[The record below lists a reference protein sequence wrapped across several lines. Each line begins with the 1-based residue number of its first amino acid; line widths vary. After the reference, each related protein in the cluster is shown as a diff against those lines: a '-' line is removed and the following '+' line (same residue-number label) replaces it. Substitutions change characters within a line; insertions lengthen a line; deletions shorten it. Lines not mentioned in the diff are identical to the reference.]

1 MAKYGTKK
9 KEGRYISL
17 LHGEMA
23 VLHLVSAVLFWWGS
37 SLCYS
42 VVAVTVSLFGH
53 CCIPAEVPHNM
64 LHTLCCAIGNLHLA
78 ATEQQIAR
86 ISGALQYTAL
96 CIKALDSA
104 PQLDLELDLGHM
116 RAS

>member
-1 MAKYGTKK
+1 M
-9 KEGRYISL
+9 
-17 LHGEMA
+17 
-23 VLHLVSAVLFWWGS
+23 LHLVVSAVLFWWGS
-37 SLCYS
+37 SLRYS

-53 CCIPAEVPHNM
+53 CCIPAEVPHDT
-64 LHTLCCAIGNLHLA
+64 LHALCCAIGNLHLA

-96 CIKALDSA
+96 YINALDGA
-104 PQLDLELDLGHM
+104 PQLELVLGRI

>member
-23 VLHLVSAVLFWWGS
+23 VLHLVVSAVLFWWGS

-96 CIKALDSA
+96 YINALDGA
-104 PQLDLELDLGHM
+104 PQLELVLGRI

>member
-9 KEGRYISL
+9 KEGRNISL

-23 VLHLVSAVLFWWGS
+23 VLHLVVSAVLFWWGS
-37 SLCYS
+37 SLHYS

-53 CCIPAEVPHNM
+53 CCIPAEVPHDT

-104 PQLDLELDLGHM
+104 PQLELDLGHM